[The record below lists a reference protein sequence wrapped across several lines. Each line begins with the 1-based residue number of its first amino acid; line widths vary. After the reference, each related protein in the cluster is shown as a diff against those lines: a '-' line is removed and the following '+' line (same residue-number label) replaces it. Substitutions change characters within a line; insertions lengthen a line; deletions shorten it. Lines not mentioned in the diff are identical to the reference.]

1 MMLYVCVVYRV
12 CVFFSLPG
20 EWSGGLI
27 ISTAVGWSVSVGLG
41 LLCCIYVATLHEN
54 DLWFSNIKVRVL
66 RSSFHHRPMWLMKQ
80 QPSVMCRRSILSN
93 GRERVELPKTTRPCQ
108 RSCTATFCSEEFAFC
123 FANLWSLICLCLF
136 QYIWRAVI
144 VLSSTQLGHD
154 TFEMLAGSRSLWMSW
169 STVVVLEVGLQ
180 TTFKGSWS
188 WTGLSQHDNKRKESF
203 SFTSSFWGFSQ
214 PPWVRLMSIFSV
226 ELRH

>member
-1 MMLYVCVVYRV
+1 MMFWLFVCCLSCV

-66 RSSFHHRPMWLMKQ
+66 HSSFHHRLMWLMKQ

-93 GRERVELPKTTRPCQ
+93 SRERVELPKTTWLCQ
-108 RSCTATFCSEEFAFC
+108 QSYTATFCSEEFAFC
-123 FANLWSLICLCLF
+123 FANLWSLICCVCFNTYGELWLSWAAHSWDMIHLKCWQEAALF
-136 QYIWRAVI
+136 EWVD
-144 VLSSTQLGHD
+144 LQL
-154 TFEMLAGSRSLWMSW
+154 
-169 STVVVLEVGLQ
+169 
-180 TTFKGSWS
+180 
-188 WTGLSQHDNKRKESF
+188 
-203 SFTSSFWGFSQ
+203 
-214 PPWVRLMSIFSV
+214 
-226 ELRH
+226 